1 MRLVVLIASAAALA
15 GCMSSGESP
24 SASAAPSRLEGA
36 PVTPVTSSA
45 LPPAG
50 GPAGQG
56 TQVTASA
63 ATAPAPA
70 WNASGSTMQ
79 RAPGARESAGLS
91 NVSQVSRGG
100 ATSGTALGGT
110 IISGQTA
117 SSIPTVV
124 DRNRTLP
131 SRRST
136 VATDPTGPGTPP
148 PVIAPELRDTMG
160 NSLRNRQRVDF

>member
-1 MRLVVLIASAAALA
+1 MRLLVVIASAAALA
-15 GCMSSGESP
+15 GCMSSGDGP
-24 SASAAPSRLEGA
+24 SSSAAPSRLEAA
-36 PVTPVTSSA
+36 PVTPVTASA

-50 GPAGQG
+50 
-56 TQVTASA
+56 A
-63 ATAPAPA
+63 ATAQAAPGA
-70 WNASGSTMQ
+70 AGAAGSSATTWTSGSMMQ

-100 ATSGTALGGT
+100 ATGGNALGGT
-110 IISGQTA
+110 IVSGQTA
-117 SSIPTVV
+117 GSIPTVV

-136 VATDPTGPGTPP
+136 VATDPTGPGTPA

>member
-1 MRLVVLIASAAALA
+1 MRLLVVIASAAALA
-15 GCMSSGESP
+15 GCMSSGDGP
-24 SASAAPSRLEGA
+24 SSSAAPSRLEAA
-36 PVTPVTSSA
+36 PVTPVTASA

-50 GPAGQG
+50 A
-56 TQVTASA
+56 ASA
-63 ATAPAPA
+63 QVAPVATSAAGSSA
-70 WNASGSTMQ
+70 TTWNAAGSTMQ

-100 ATSGTALGGT
+100 ATGGNALGGT
-110 IISGQTA
+110 IVSGQTA
-117 SSIPTVV
+117 GSIPTVV

>member
-1 MRLVVLIASAAALA
+1 MRLLMVIASAAALA
-15 GCMSSGESP
+15 GCMSPGDGQ
-24 SASAAPSRLEGA
+24 SASATPSRLEAA
-36 PVTPVTSSA
+36 PVTPVTASA

-50 GPAGQG
+50 APAAQAAPATSATG
-56 TQVTASA
+56 ASA
-63 ATAPAPA
+63 ATWSSA
-70 WNASGSTMQ
+70 GSTMQ

-100 ATSGTALGGT
+100 ATSGNALGGT
-110 IISGQTA
+110 IVSGQTA
-117 SSIPTVV
+117 SSIPTVI

-148 PVIAPELRDTMG
+148 PVIAPELRDTTG